1 MRLRR
6 TGAAAKAFGVK
17 TAAAAAGRRPSGP
30 RVVAMTARSGR
41 PDALIPTAV
50 APATNPPG
58 IAARR
63 STAGRTGGGADDA
76 GAGSGPAAE
85 VAVMVVWL
93 RRQRQL
99 LEAGGLRQP
108 MDDVEG
114 LYRLA
119 GGALDEVVDD
129 PEGEDS
135 ARPCVVPD
143 VDAREVAAGD
153 VLRRR
158 GIGHDLDERLVRVG
172 RRIQVVEL
180 FLRDV
185 AGRSDVA
192 GREDA
197 AGHRDEVRE
206 EVDRGGPGIRH
217 ARRCPERRELL
228 LDLGDVPVP
237 CDAVRADVLVDGPV
251 HELGLRLTT
260 GATHAA
266 LRVDDEVADEPGA
279 GEGRERQ
286 ERRRRI
292 AAGRPDD
299 GSAPLLAGGQLGA
312 MELGQAV
319 HGARAE
325 AG

>member
-63 STAGRTGGGADDA
+63 STAGRTGGGAEVA
-76 GAGSGPAAE
+76 GAGAEPAAD
-85 VAVMVVWL
+85 VAVIVVWL
-93 RRQRQL
+93 RRQWEL
-99 LEAGGLRQP
+99 LETGGLGQAV
-108 MDDVEG
+108 DDVEG
-114 LYRLA
+114 LDRLA

-129 PEGEDS
+129 PEGEDP
-135 ARPCVVPD
+135 ARAFVVPD
-143 VDAREVAAGD
+143 VDPREVAAGH

-158 GIGHDLDERLVRVG
+158 GIGHDLDERLVRVRG
-172 RRIQVVEL
+172 RIEVVERR
-180 FLRDV
+180 LRDI
-185 AGRSDVA
+185 ARRSDVA

-217 ARRCPERRELL
+217 ARRC
-228 LDLGDVPVP
+228 
-237 CDAVRADVLVDGPV
+237 
-251 HELGLRLTT
+251 
-260 GATHAA
+260 
-266 LRVDDEVADEPGA
+266 
-279 GEGRERQ
+279 
-286 ERRRRI
+286 
-292 AAGRPDD
+292 
-299 GSAPLLAGGQLGA
+299 
-312 MELGQAV
+312 
-319 HGARAE
+319 
-325 AG
+325 